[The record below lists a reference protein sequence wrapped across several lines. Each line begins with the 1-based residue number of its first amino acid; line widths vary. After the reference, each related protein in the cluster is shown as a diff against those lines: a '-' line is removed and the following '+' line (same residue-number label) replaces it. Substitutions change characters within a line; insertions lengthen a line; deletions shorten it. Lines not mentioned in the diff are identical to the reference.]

1 MKKITI
7 CEKEYPIE
15 CNALTYINYRKIF
28 NRGIF
33 EDIKIVKDFIT
44 KQTVITMQ
52 LKNKYPEISEDEL
65 IKLISNEML
74 LDIDLYIEAVTR
86 IAYICI
92 NTANEQYCNY
102 QEWLK
107 EINRIN
113 TNDLWIAEVT
123 EFAVDCFC

>member
-1 MKKITI
+1 MEKIII

-33 EDIKIVKDFIT
+33 EDIKIIKDFIT

-52 LKNKYPEISEDEL
+52 LKEKYPSITDEEL
-65 IKLISNEML
+65 VKSMSDTML

-92 NTANEQYCNY
+92 NTANKNCGSYEN
-102 QEWLK
+102 WLK
-107 EINRIN
+107 EIKKIN
-113 TNDLWIAEVT
+113 TNDLWIVEVT
-123 EFAVDCFC
+123 EFAVDKFC